1 MSYRLH
7 CALPCLAL
15 GTKVILLHEDYRN
28 DRFGDYLKYI
38 ETCTEEELISGT
50 VKYDFENLPERDKSW
65 KKLKQKLEKKCVE
78 FITKCEN
85 DPPKY
90 DTGNIDIDNYNKYVI
105 QKSNWLKEC
114 TIESYSRYKKQNKEI
129 VKFKS

>member
-1 MSYRLH
+1 MEVKVITHTVPENYYKLSWEKRMKKVEELLKLYQGATAVVSYRLH

-65 KKLKQKLEKKCVE
+65 KKV
-78 FITKCEN
+78 
-85 DPPKY
+85 
-90 DTGNIDIDNYNKYVI
+90 
-105 QKSNWLKEC
+105 
-114 TIESYSRYKKQNKEI
+114 
-129 VKFKS
+129 